1 MPFTFALA
9 QVSTPLTLPQVFAQ
23 PGPSLPVKHLYIDFA
38 ATGDRRDKQG
48 NLWLKT
54 DRPVGHKLL
63 LGHKPTIELYEG
75 GKELRRSSGYT
86 RIENTEVPFVF
97 ATAVQGLKSCAVPV
111 TKPDGPKGRY
121 RVRLGFAA
129 LPGDKPQQRVFDVKL
144 NGKTVLANF
153 DAAQEAGKADRALWK
168 EFVLDIQGDLK
179 LELIA
184 NRTKPTAKQMPLINA
199 MQILRD

>member
-1 MPFTFALA
+1 M
-9 QVSTPLTLPQVFAQ
+9 
-23 PGPSLPVKHLYIDFA
+23 
-38 ATGDRRDKQG
+38 
-48 NLWLKT
+48 
-54 DRPVGHKLL
+54 
-63 LGHKPTIELYEG
+63 
-75 GKELRRSSGYT
+75 
-86 RIENTEVPFVF
+86 PFVF

-144 NGKTVLANF
+144 NGKTLLANF
-153 DAAQEAGKADRALWK
+153 DPAREAGKADRALWK